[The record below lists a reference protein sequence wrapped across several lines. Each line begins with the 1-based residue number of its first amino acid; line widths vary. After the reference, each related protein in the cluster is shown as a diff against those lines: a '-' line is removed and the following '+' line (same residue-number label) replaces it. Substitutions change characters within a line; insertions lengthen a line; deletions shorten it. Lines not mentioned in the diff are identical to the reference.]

1 MRLWDAT
8 VHWYDLFDSSSAH
21 KTQVR
26 LEASELSALT
36 ARTRQRKR
44 EPTHGVPDVIAH
56 SCTRADHRMFHPS
69 HTYRPR
75 LKRVERAKAL
85 MHEVMGRFS

>member
-1 MRLWDAT
+1 MLPLTGTTPDFPS
-8 VHWYDLFDSSSAH
+8 LSAH
-21 KTQVR
+21 RNKTR
-26 LEASELSALT
+26 LKPRKSTLDGKSSLNEAS
-36 ARTRQRKR
+36 
-44 EPTHGVPDVIAH
+44 PTHGMPDVIAH
-56 SCTRADHRMFHPS
+56 SSTGADHRMFHPS